1 MSKLNDDFDEQLVRS
16 NINRKWVREYRFA
29 PPRRY
34 RFDFAW
40 PDQKIAVEIQGGTF
54 SGGAHSRGA
63 GQHKDFEKNNL
74 AVMLGWMVIYGD
86 TKMVKSG
93 ELLSIVKQ
101 IWEIYDDCLE

>member
-1 MSKLNDDFDEQLVRS
+1 MSKLNEDFEEQLVRGK
-16 NINRKWVREYRFA
+16 IKYTWVREYRFA

-63 GQHKDFEKNNL
+63 RQHNDFEKNNL
-74 AVMLGWMVIYGD
+74 AVLLGWRVIYGD

-93 ELLSIVKQ
+93 ELLSLIKQ
-101 IWEIYDDCLE
+101 IMENCDES